1 MAIVGVRGVGG
12 YTEGT
17 PLQALSL
24 VGNNMAISRL
34 SWETPP
40 FKQSNLTP
48 AASTSVT
55 GGGSK
60 MSKCQM
66 LIVFAIAMVLLTVEV
81 VLVEGKVVLPGVGVE
96 AGCAGGEVSWQS
108 FVD

>member
-1 MAIVGVRGVGG
+1 
-12 YTEGT
+12 
-17 PLQALSL
+17 
-24 VGNNMAISRL
+24 
-34 SWETPP
+34 
-40 FKQSNLTP
+40 
-48 AASTSVT
+48 
-55 GGGSK
+55 

-66 LIVFAIAMVLLTVEV
+66 LIVFAIAMELMTVEV